1 MKIALT
7 LLLLFPLASSAQ
19 AYKCVVEGRNVMTDK
34 PCKNGVEIELK
45 TPKGFTESDGG
56 MTKDKAKKINNAV
69 SRRLIND
76 DIDRLQAQ
84 MNALRTNYERI
95 NVDMK
100 NRMPVGNSERAVSQR
115 NAITN
120 ELTSIGQEYDR
131 KMRDLE
137 AENTRLKTQ
146 RDAIKDN

>member
-1 MKIALT
+1 M
-7 LLLLFPLASSAQ
+7 
-19 AYKCVVEGRNVMTDK
+19 
-34 PCKNGVEIELK
+34 
-45 TPKGFTESDGG
+45 
-56 MTKDKAKKINNAV
+56 

-100 NRMPVGNSERAVSQR
+100 NRMPVGNSERAISER

-137 AENTRLKTQ
+137 AESTRLKTQ